1 MACPCPAAA
10 GLCMAPTV
18 FERCQR
24 RAHRWAAS
32 SGALLLVCVLAPAT
46 AQSAAAAVDAVVL
59 PTVLPTVRVA
69 AVGGLA
75 LSGVWPRLAQHAGQA
90 LGLQVDTVAASP
102 KEGVVPVFERGGAE
116 LLLIHASDEALGL
129 QASGHAAPV
138 RVWAWNEH
146 VLVGPTADP
155 AQVRKVP
162 NGEEALRR
170 IAATG
175 SPFIAFRDPGSYTVV
190 QRLWRR
196 AGIRPDARWAHTDT
210 SASSQAVL
218 QQAAILGAYVVV
230 GHIPV
235 AFGKMPLPAGMQVLV
250 QGDPQMRR
258 PYVVLSPGP
267 HHPADTA
274 ARSHALRL
282 ADYLVSPAGQAA
294 LLAADRAAGGP
305 WLFALDSVATAPVSP
320 AVATATARAR
330 ASGLPLTSPPAAAPN
345 ARLPT
350 TNRSGATAPWAIRHQ
365 PF

>member
-1 MACPCPAAA
+1 
-10 GLCMAPTV
+10 MAPTAS
-18 FERCQR
+18 EPHQRHARC
-24 RAHRWAAS
+24 
-32 SGALLLVCVLAPAT
+32 GLAT
-46 AQSAAAAVDAVVL
+46 AATLVFACVPGMAAAQAAAAEKTSAVEAVA
-59 PTVLPTVRVA
+59 LPTVRVA

-75 LSGVWPRLAQHAGQA
+75 LSGVWPRLAQQAGRA

-102 KEGVVPVFERGGAE
+102 KEGVVPVFERGDAE

-146 VLVGPTADP
+146 VLVGPGADP
-155 AQVRKVP
+155 AQVREAP
-162 NGEEALRR
+162 SGEQALRR
-170 IAATG
+170 IADTG
-175 SPFIAFRDPGSYTVV
+175 APFIAFRDPGSYTVV

-218 QQAAILGAYVVV
+218 LQAAAMGAYAVV

-258 PYVVLSPGP
+258 PYVVLTPGP
-267 HHPADTA
+267 SHPAGTS
-274 ARSHALRL
+274 ARAHALRL

-305 WLFALDSVATAPVSP
+305 WLFALDSVATAGVSP
-320 AVATATARAR
+320 STATATSA
-330 ASGLPLTSPPAAAPN
+330 ASGLPVARTPAAAPH
-345 ARLPT
+345 ASPPPAPT
-350 TNRSGATAPWAIRHQ
+350 RSGTTAP
-365 PF
+365 